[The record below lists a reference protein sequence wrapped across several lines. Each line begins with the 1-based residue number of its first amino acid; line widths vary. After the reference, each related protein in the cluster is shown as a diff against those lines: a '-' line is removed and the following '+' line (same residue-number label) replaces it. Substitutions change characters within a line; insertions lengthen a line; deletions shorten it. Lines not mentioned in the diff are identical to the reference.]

1 MNPSFTLG
9 WFVANFPINNTKW
22 ERSIWSLTHG
32 IQDRYSNLFVNKLQT
47 VDGLKYA
54 IATLDNV

>member
-32 IQDRYSNLFVNKLQT
+32 LQDRYSNLFVNKLQT